1 MGTYSALV
9 GLFEPIIDQLNNNG
23 VRYVV
28 VGGVA
33 VVLHGYARL
42 TADLDLA
49 VDLSMSEARK
59 AIEALLSMGFRPTA
73 PVDPIGFADPRV
85 RAQWIS
91 EKQMRVFSMR
101 DPENPMR
108 IVDLFAENPVDFEE
122 LWVRSELV
130 SLADST
136 VRVASIPDLIAMKRL
151 AGRQQDLQEIEAL
164 EEIAKRRRQRMTE
177 QPASSASP
185 SERARADWEGHRLEQ
200 LTLGLAATPAQRLAW
215 LEEMILLAH
224 RTGALPRSQP
234 LDRERKG

>member
-1 MGTYSALV
+1 MAPRYSARV
-9 GLFEPIIDQLNNNG
+9 GLFEPIIERLNNSD

-49 VDLSMSEARK
+49 VDLSTLEARK
-59 AIEALLSMGFRPTA
+59 AIEALLSLGFRPTA
-73 PVDPIGFADPRV
+73 PVDPHGFADPRV

-91 EKQMRVFSMR
+91 EKQMKVFSMR

-130 SLADST
+130 RLADST

-151 AGRQQDLQEIEAL
+151 AGRQQDFQDIEAL
-164 EEIAKRRRQRMTE
+164 EEILRRRETMAE
-177 QPASSASP
+177 QTHSAASP
-185 SERARADWEGHRLEQ
+185 SEGGRGDWEGHRLEQ

-224 RTGALPRSQP
+224 RTGALPRSLPAGGQV
-234 LDRERKG
+234 G